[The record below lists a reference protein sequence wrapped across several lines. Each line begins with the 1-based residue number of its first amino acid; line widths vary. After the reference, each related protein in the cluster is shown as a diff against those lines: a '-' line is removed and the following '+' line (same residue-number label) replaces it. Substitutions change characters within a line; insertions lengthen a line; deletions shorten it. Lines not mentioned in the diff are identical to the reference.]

1 MFFDTSVNILLSTMG
16 IMKKYIYIA
25 FSILATFSVNA
36 KIEILD
42 RVAIIV
48 GEGVV
53 LESQVKNM
61 LENIEK
67 RYQEQG
73 APMPPKEVLLEQVQE
88 RLIIEELQLQM
99 GRQAGIRVGDGELN
113 QAFENIAQSNG
124 LSLEDFI
131 QTLEAEGESYEELRS
146 QVRKEMIIQRVQRGR
161 VGREVNITEQELDGF
176 LATEGAV
183 KELSPE
189 LFVRQ
194 ILISDK
200 NKADSLIAEIS
211 DGADF
216 ANLA

>member
-1 MFFDTSVNILLSTMG
+1 
-16 IMKKYIYIA
+16 MKKYIYIA
-25 FSILATFSVNA
+25 FSILATFSVNE

-113 QAFENIAQSNG
+113 NFSSFIVIICLL
-124 LSLEDFI
+124 LSSFFSFCVIVDNVDDTVF
-131 QTLEAEGESYEELRS
+131 
-146 QVRKEMIIQRVQRGR
+146 
-161 VGREVNITEQELDGF
+161 D
-176 LATEGAV
+176 
-183 KELSPE
+183 
-189 LFVRQ
+189 
-194 ILISDK
+194 LI
-200 NKADSLIAEIS
+200 
-211 DGADF
+211 
-216 ANLA
+216 